1 MNLNQPIVFEPIY
14 QQRVW
19 GGRVLETLYERPLPD
34 DGQPYGESW
43 EMVDRPE
50 ALSVISGGS
59 GETLAD
65 LWHDYRSEVFGDTA
79 PDEERFPLLCKILD
93 CRQRLSL
100 QVHPTADAAA
110 ELGGEPKTEMWYVAA
125 ADPGAELYVGLRQG
139 VSRESFETALRNG
152 DAEAVVHRVTV
163 QAGEFLFIPSG
174 RLHAIGGGLLIFEIQ
189 QNSDTTYRVFDWNR
203 VGLDGQPRQ
212 LHVDESLQCID
223 FSDVEPGA
231 DPVAADGETLVECE
245 YFKVSRW
252 NLSADEARSTG
263 GFAIVTVVE
272 GHVRCGEN
280 IFIAGDFF
288 MIPDLAAK
296 TGLGISASES
306 RVAQV
311 LITSWSDSDAV

>member
-1 MNLNQPIVFEPIY
+1 MNLDQPIVFQPIY

-19 GGRVLETLYERPLPD
+19 GGRVLQTLYDRPLPD
-34 DGQPYGESW
+34 DGKPYGEAW
-43 EMVDRPE
+43 EIVDRPE
-50 ALSVISGGS
+50 AMSVISGGS
-59 GETLAD
+59 GGTLAS
-65 LWHDYRSEVFGDTA
+65 LWSDCRGEVFGDAA

-93 CRQRLSL
+93 CQQRLSL
-100 QVHPTADAAA
+100 QVHPPADVAA

-125 ADPGAELYVGLRQG
+125 ADPGAELYVGLNEG
-139 VSRESFETALRNG
+139 VSRESFEAALRNG
-152 DAEAVVHRVTV
+152 EAEAQVHRVEV

-223 FSDVEPGA
+223 FDDVEPGA
-231 DPVAADGETLVECE
+231 DPVADDGETLVVCD

-252 NLSADEARSTG
+252 KLAADEARSTG

-272 GHVRCGEN
+272 GKVRCGET
-280 IFIAGDFF
+280 IFSAGDFF
-288 MIPDLAAK
+288 MIADVAARA
-296 TGLGISASES
+296 GLDISAADCEA
-306 RVAQV
+306 AQV
-311 LITSWSDSDAV
+311 LITSWPDA